1 MLSRFIFFA
10 FVGYIL
16 LTIIKFLIKAF
27 ASPPKNPDVKEGNNR
42 AVKQQSENQFDKNKA
57 VDADFEE
64 IK

>member
-10 FVGYIL
+10 FIGYIL

-27 ASPPKNPDVKEGNNR
+27 TTPPKNPKVNDGNSR
-42 AVKQQSENQFDKNKA
+42 TAKQPQENQFDKSKA

-64 IK
+64 LK

>member
-10 FVGYIL
+10 FIGYIL

-27 ASPPKNPDVKEGNNR
+27 TAPPKNPKVNDGNSR
-42 AVKQQSENQFDKNKA
+42 TVKQQSENQFDKSKA

-64 IK
+64 LK